1 VSINKIQSK
10 NKIKQQKS
18 IEVKNIAKEE
28 IIQKKPVVRKSAPKK
43 TGLKPY
49 AEIKL
54 PSSKQ
59 SDWMASPKAKL
70 IDNYVQ
76 TKTAKL
82 EKLKVEIDLP
92 CQEDT
97 QFKYSLITNSSDG
110 KKIIYLKKKDNSKER
125 SLDPEEALQKYA
137 EDGDITH
144 PPKKSKNIPIKN
156 AKAYLTMNN
165 KKEVKWES
173 QQTTKH
179 PNHTL
184 QILQRFSSVAA
195 NGKSNIL
202 EIETLKSTSKESRS
216 KKSYPKKKCK
226 KKSNLVNYLG
236 KNQTVKLKLQAR
248 VYKSTE
254 KNEVIRPHTAQD
266 YPIKPPSCSSKKSD
280 KMAKSKLTESGNRYV
295 KSSKSRM
302 TSDLVNLINQ
312 TKKDVESL
320 RAFRRNIKGTTKNNS
335 KKTTY
340 LSPLGDRS
348 KDDAYGLSDTNKKVT
363 SSNKSEKGKK
373 KKKRV
378 GCGSNSSRKAKV
390 KTKQDKYQPV
400 SGTIDLISRNDR
412 WITQTSEDNT
422 FNVELLNSRK
432 SSHKRTTSIES
443 SERSD
448 KHSKNRFLVSKKYN
462 NRMIQGSGLSIK
474 DHINSWMGKSYKF
487 GTSTSI
493 SKYPVNNTNIFNVW
507 TPTSTTSQKVNI
519 KGSLIA
525 KKWLGYSK
533 NKMSMHESDY
543 PKPIKKR
550 RMIRDLK
557 LPRESTKKVNQNY
570 EMKSPPAKSIK
581 YGLGSKLRPRQI
593 DPHSLSTSKR
603 LEGQLG
609 HNDLYHQILK
619 SRKEK

>member
-1 VSINKIQSK
+1 
-10 NKIKQQKS
+10 
-18 IEVKNIAKEE
+18 
-28 IIQKKPVVRKSAPKK
+28 
-43 TGLKPY
+43 
-49 AEIKL
+49 
-54 PSSKQ
+54 
-59 SDWMASPKAKL
+59 
-70 IDNYVQ
+70 
-76 TKTAKL
+76 
-82 EKLKVEIDLP
+82 
-92 CQEDT
+92 
-97 QFKYSLITNSSDG
+97 
-110 KKIIYLKKKDNSKER
+110 
-125 SLDPEEALQKYA
+125 
-137 EDGDITH
+137 
-144 PPKKSKNIPIKN
+144 
-156 AKAYLTMNN
+156 
-165 KKEVKWES
+165 
-173 QQTTKH
+173 
-179 PNHTL
+179 
-184 QILQRFSSVAA
+184 LQRFSSVAA

-266 YPIKPPSCSSKKSD
+266 YPIKPPSYSSKKSD

-412 WITQTSEDNT
+412 
-422 FNVELLNSRK
+422 
-432 SSHKRTTSIES
+432 
-443 SERSD
+443 
-448 KHSKNRFLVSKKYN
+448 
-462 NRMIQGSGLSIK
+462 
-474 DHINSWMGKSYKF
+474 
-487 GTSTSI
+487 
-493 SKYPVNNTNIFNVW
+493 
-507 TPTSTTSQKVNI
+507 
-519 KGSLIA
+519 
-525 KKWLGYSK
+525 
-533 NKMSMHESDY
+533 
-543 PKPIKKR
+543 
-550 RMIRDLK
+550 
-557 LPRESTKKVNQNY
+557 
-570 EMKSPPAKSIK
+570 
-581 YGLGSKLRPRQI
+581 
-593 DPHSLSTSKR
+593 
-603 LEGQLG
+603 
-609 HNDLYHQILK
+609 
-619 SRKEK
+619 